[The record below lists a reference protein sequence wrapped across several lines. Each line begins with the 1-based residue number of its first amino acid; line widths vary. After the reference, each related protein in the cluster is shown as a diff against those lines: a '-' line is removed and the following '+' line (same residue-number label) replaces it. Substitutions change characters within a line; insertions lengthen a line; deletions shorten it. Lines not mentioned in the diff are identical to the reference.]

1 MTKFSFSIESKN
13 DKARVGKL
21 ITKHGE
27 IKTPVFMPVG
37 THGTVKAVFQ
47 KDLEKLNTKI
57 ILANTY
63 HLMLRPSAER
73 INALGGLHK
82 FMNWDGPILTDS
94 GGFQVMSLSGLR
106 KITENGVNFKSH
118 IDGSKHF
125 LSPERSIEIQKL
137 LMLK

>member
-13 DKARVGKL
+13 DKARAGKL

-63 HLMLRPSAER
+63 HLMLRPGEDL
-73 INALGGLHK
+73 IQKMGGLQNFISWK
-82 FMNWDGPILTDS
+82 KPILTDS
-94 GGFQVMSLSGLR
+94 GGYQVWSLSKLR
-106 KITENGVNFKSH
+106 TINEDGINFTSH
-118 IDGSKHF
+118 LDGKKTNIIST
-125 LSPERSIEIQKL
+125 
-137 LMLK
+137 